1 MMNPKYSKNPTSSKT
16 FCDEL
21 DFGSLRDPRHYGI
34 IQLVH
39 MQNFLKNFHF
49 LPPDRNNRIV
59 SRKILHTYYMNDP
72 YAYVF
77 LGQWN

>member
-1 MMNPKYSKNPTSSKT
+1 MNLKFSKNPTSSKT

-34 IQLVH
+34 IHLVR
-39 MQNFLKNFHF
+39 MQNVLENFHF

-59 SRKILHTYYMNDP
+59 FREILHTYYMNDS
-72 YAYVF
+72 
-77 LGQWN
+77 